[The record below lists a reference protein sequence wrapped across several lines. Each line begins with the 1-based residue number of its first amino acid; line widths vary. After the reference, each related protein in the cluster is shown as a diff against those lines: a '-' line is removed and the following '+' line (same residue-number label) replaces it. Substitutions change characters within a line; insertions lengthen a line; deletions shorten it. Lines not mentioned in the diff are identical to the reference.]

1 METEQQFY
9 KSPPPGKALTVIIP
23 AFNEGH
29 HIHANILQ
37 VCETLHGLDF
47 EVIVVDDG
55 SLDNTF
61 AESQRAAAAGY
72 PVLAIHQPDNRGKG
86 ASLFHGIE
94 FAEGEYIVFLDADLE
109 IRPENIKTF
118 LHQLK
123 ESDADLVIG
132 TKVPKL
138 GQMPFL
144 RRIMSFVYREFV
156 SLLFGLSLRETQT
169 GIKLFRR
176 EVLEV
181 CIPRLRVSRFAFD
194 VELLVAASRFGYRIV
209 EFPVEVSFSR
219 QSSLQR
225 IRPRQI
231 AGQLWDTLLIYYM
244 ASFWNWFQPGSST
257 KIWMLAFVLGI
268 FLLGIGVAKL
278 ITPIILAPSLKQVVY
293 YLFLQFLPR
302 TLRNIILVIAGGGLM
317 FVSLNELNKSLINA
331 FSRRDRGD
339 LAGIFRDE
347 RIIRRKSRGDNE

>member
-9 KSPPPGKALTVIIP
+9 KSPPPGKALSVIIP

-72 PVLAIHQPDNRGKG
+72 PVLAVHQPDNRGKG
-86 ASLFHGIE
+86 ASLFHGFE
-94 FAEGEYIVFLDADLE
+94 FAVGEYIVFLDADLE
-109 IRPENIKTF
+109 IRPENIKIF

-144 RRIMSFVYREFV
+144 RRIMSLVYREFV

-225 IRPRQI
+225 IKTQADRRSIMGYASDLLHGKFLELVPARI
-231 AGQLWDTLLIYYM
+231 LDKDMDAGFRFRHFPAGNWCGKTDHAHHSGTFLKTSGLLFISAIPATHLTQYY
-244 ASFWNWFQPGSST
+244 FGHCRR
-257 KIWMLAFVLGI
+257 
-268 FLLGIGVAKL
+268 
-278 ITPIILAPSLKQVVY
+278 
-293 YLFLQFLPR
+293 R
-302 TLRNIILVIAGGGLM
+302 TDVCVI
-317 FVSLNELNKSLINA
+317 E
-331 FSRRDRGD
+331 
-339 LAGIFRDE
+339 
-347 RIIRRKSRGDNE
+347 

>member
-9 KSPPPGKALTVIIP
+9 KSTPYSKMLSVIVP

-29 HIHANILQ
+29 HIYANILE
-37 VCETLHGLDF
+37 VCDTLHGLDF
-47 EVIVVDDG
+47 EVVVVDDG

-72 PVLAIHQPDNRGKG
+72 PVLAIHQSDNCGKG
-86 ASLFHGIE
+86 ASLFHGFE
-94 FAEGEYIVFLDADLE
+94 FAVGEVIVFLDADLE
-109 IRPENIKTF
+109 IHPGNIKTF
-118 LHQLK
+118 LHQLN

-144 RRIMSFVYREFV
+144 RRIMSLGYRELV

-209 EFPVEVSFSR
+209 EFPVEVGFSR
-219 QSSLQR
+219 KSSLQR

-244 ASFWNWFQPGSST
+244 ASFWNWFQPESWT
-257 KIWMLAFVLGI
+257 KMWMLAFALGI

-278 ITPIILAPSLKQVVY
+278 ITPIVLTPSLKQLVY
-293 YLFLQFLPR
+293 YLFLQFLPQ
-302 TLRNIILVIAGGGLM
+302 TARNIILVIVGGGLM
-317 FVSLNELNKSLINA
+317 VVSLNELNKSLISA
-331 FSRRDRGD
+331 FARRDRGD
-339 LAGIFRDE
+339 LAGIFSNE
-347 RIIRRKSRGDNE
+347 RVIRRKPRGDNE

>member
-1 METEQQFY
+1 MENEQQFY
-9 KSPPPGKALTVIIP
+9 KSPTSGKALSVIIP

-37 VCETLHGLDF
+37 VCETLQGLDF
-47 EVIVVDDG
+47 EIIVVDDG

-61 AESQRAAAAGY
+61 EESQRATAEGY
-72 PVLAIHQPDNRGKG
+72 PVLAVHQPVNRGKG
-86 ASLFHGIE
+86 ASLFHGFE
-94 FAEGEYIVFLDADLE
+94 FAVGEYIVFLDADLE
-109 IRPENIKTF
+109 IHPGNIKKI
-118 LHQLK
+118 LQQLN

-132 TKVPKL
+132 TKIPKL
-138 GQMPFL
+138 DQMPVA
-144 RRIMSFVYREFV
+144 RRIMSLVYRELV

-176 EVLEV
+176 DVLEV

-194 VELLVAASRFGYRIV
+194 VELMVAASRFGYRIV
-209 EFPVEVSFSR
+209 EFPVEVGFNR

-225 IRPRQI
+225 IKPRQI

-244 ASFWNWFQPGSST
+244 ASFWNWFQPGSWT
-257 KIWMLAFVLGI
+257 KLWMLAFVLGI

-278 ITPIILAPSLKQVVY
+278 ITPIVLAPALKQVVY

-317 FVSLNELNKSLINA
+317 LVSLNELNKSLLNSFA
-331 FSRRDRGD
+331 RRDRGD
-339 LAGIFRDE
+339 LAGIFRNE
-347 RIIRRKSRGDNE
+347 RITHRKSRGDDE

>member
-1 METEQQFY
+1 
-9 KSPPPGKALTVIIP
+9 V
-23 AFNEGH
+23 
-29 HIHANILQ
+29 
-37 VCETLHGLDF
+37 
-47 EVIVVDDG
+47 
-55 SLDNTF
+55 
-61 AESQRAAAAGY
+61 
-72 PVLAIHQPDNRGKG
+72 
-86 ASLFHGIE
+86 
-94 FAEGEYIVFLDADLE
+94 GEYIIFLDADLE
-109 IRPENIKTF
+109 IHPENIKTF
-118 LHQLK
+118 LHQLNK
-123 ESDADLVIG
+123 SDADLVIG

-144 RRIMSFVYREFV
+144 RRVMSLGYRELV

-194 VELLVAASRFGYRIV
+194 VELLVAASRFGYRII
-209 EFPVEVSFSR
+209 EFPVEVGFSR

-225 IRPRQI
+225 IKPRQI

-244 ASFWNWFQPGSST
+244 ASFWNWFQPGSWT
-257 KIWMLAFVLGI
+257 KMWMLAFALGI

-302 TLRNIILVIAGGGLM
+302 TLRNVILVIAGGGLM

-339 LAGIFRDE
+339 LAGIFRNE
-347 RIIRRKSRGDNE
+347 RIINRKSRGDDG